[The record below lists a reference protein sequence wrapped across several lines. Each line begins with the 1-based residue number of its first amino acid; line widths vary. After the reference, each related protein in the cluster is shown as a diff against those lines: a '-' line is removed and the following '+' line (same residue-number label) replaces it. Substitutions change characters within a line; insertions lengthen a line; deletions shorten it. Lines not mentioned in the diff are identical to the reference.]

1 MSFTNCHKTLSPPPP
16 SEVNGWKNP
25 IDFGRNIVDVEETFL
40 EIESNLC
47 TLTFKNVKD
56 RTSNATAY
64 ESFMAFNT
72 YTKRKSISKPFS
84 KEEKEKELIVKE
96 SVLF

>member
-1 MSFTNCHKTLSPPPP
+1 
-16 SEVNGWKNP
+16 VNGWKKP

-56 RTSNATAY
+56 IKSKTTAY
-64 ESFMAFNT
+64 ESFIAFNT
-72 YTKRKSISKPFS
+72 YTKRKSISRLFS
-84 KEEKEKELIVKE
+84 KEEEKKEKKEKKELIIIK
-96 SVLF
+96 

>member
-1 MSFTNCHKTLSPPPP
+1 
-16 SEVNGWKNP
+16 VNGWKNP

-64 ESFMAFNT
+64 ESFIAFNT
-72 YTKRKSISKPFS
+72 TRRKSSKPS
-84 KEEKEKELIVKE
+84 KEEEKKEKELIIIK
-96 SVLF
+96 